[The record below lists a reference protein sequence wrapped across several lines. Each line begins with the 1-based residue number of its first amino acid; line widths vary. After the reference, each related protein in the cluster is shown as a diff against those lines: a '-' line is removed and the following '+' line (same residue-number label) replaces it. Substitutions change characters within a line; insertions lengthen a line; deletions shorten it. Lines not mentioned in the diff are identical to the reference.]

1 MSISV
6 AIVADVDLPRLF
18 KIIKF
23 LVLFFFLS
31 LGVIRLWVDRVVIK
45 ISLSARAARDWELYF
60 MR

>member
-1 MSISV
+1 MSFSM

-23 LVLFFFLS
+23 LVLFFPS

>member
-1 MSISV
+1 MSFSV

-23 LVLFFFLS
+23 LVLFFLS

-45 ISLSARAARDWELYF
+45 ISLSVRAARDWELYF